1 MLLLQL
7 KCKQCTN
14 LSFLGNIQ
22 QMQLN
27 CSSND
32 VKYISMQVV
41 PRSGLGG
48 CELKD
53 DHLPCCIIK
62 MDSCWTQNSISTVL
76 CVLRC

>member
-14 LSFLGNIQ
+14 LSFLGNAQ

-41 PRSGLGG
+41 PRSGFGG
-48 CELKD
+48 CEVKN
-53 DHLPCCIIK
+53 DHLPCCGQLLDK
-62 MDSCWTQNSISTVL
+62 NSITAVL
-76 CVLRC
+76 CL